1 MPPVLEGNVYI
12 RVVTVATLPPAADY
26 PNVFAVYSGK
36 LYWSDGTTW
45 HQVAPSAG
53 GSGGSGGELAIGIIT
68 D

>member
-1 MPPVLEGNVYI
+1 MTKVVQLAPEVIVEATSLPDAAAYAGAFV
-12 RVVTVATLPPAADY
+12 RVGTT
-26 PNVFAVYSGK
+26 

-45 HQVAPSAG
+45 HQVAPPAG

>member
-1 MPPVLEGNVYI
+1 MMKIEQLAPEAIVEATSLPDAAAYAGAFV
-12 RVVTVATLPPAADY
+12 RVGAT
-26 PNVFAVYSGK
+26 

-45 HQVAPSAG
+45 HQVAPPAG

>member
-45 HQVAPSAG
+45 HQVVPPTGNAD
-53 GSGGSGGELAIGIIT
+53 GSGGELAIGIIT

>member
-12 RVVTVATLPPAADY
+12 RVVTVTALPPAADY

-45 HQVAPSAG
+45 HQVAPPAG
-53 GSGGSGGELAIGIIT
+53 GGGGELAIGIIT

>member
-1 MPPVLEGNVYI
+1 MTKIEQLVPEVIVQTASLPDAAAYAGAFV
-12 RVVTVATLPPAADY
+12 RVGAT
-26 PNVFAVYSGK
+26 

-45 HQVAPSAG
+45 HQVAPPAG